1 MAKTQFGLLK
11 TQRFLPLFSTQFLGA
26 FHDNLFKSAMVALL
40 LFNTAGGLV
49 EADNNTKI
57 LVTLATPVFII
68 PFVFF
73 SALAGQLTDKHPK
86 QIVLQKIK
94 LVELFIAMLG
104 ITALLL
110 NSVVLQFVT
119 LFALGLQSAFFGP
132 GKYSILPQ
140 HLKEEELIGGNAMIG
155 ISTFMAILLGTIV
168 GMGLINVEHGIWM
181 ICGVIAASAVFG
193 YWTSLKIPDAPPE
206 EEVTLD
212 YNIFTQTYRMVAD
225 VLISQR
231 SILFSALAI
240 GWFWFMGSLIVG
252 QLPNF
257 TRLILGANEHVSAM
271 FMVLFSIA
279 IGLGGLINEVLLKGK
294 ISTKYSPIAAVGVS
308 IFTID
313 LCFAG
318 YSFANAHDPEGLMSI
333 SAFMEKPM
341 AWRILF
347 DLFMLCTSAGMFVVP
362 FNAIFQRDVDSKR
375 RSRFMAGLSIMN
387 SALIMTSSLMAA
399 GLFALGVTIPTVF
412 IGLAI
417 INLLIALWFFRHKL
431 S

>member
-11 TQRFLPLFSTQFLGA
+11 TKRFLPLFLTQFLGA

-49 EADNNTKI
+49 EADDETKI

-73 SALAGQLTDKHPK
+73 SALAGQITDKYPK
-86 QIVLQKIK
+86 QIVLQRNKMIE
-94 LVELFIAMLG
+94 LVIACLG
-104 ITALLL
+104 AAAILS
-110 NSVVLQFVT
+110 NSLVLQFLT
-119 LFALGLQSAFFGP
+119 LFGLGVQSAFFGP

-140 HLKEEELIGGNAMIG
+140 HLAEEELIGGNAMIG

-168 GMGLINVEHGIWM
+168 GMGLINVPYGVWI
-181 ICGVIAASAVFG
+181 IAGVILSSSIAG
-193 YWTSLKIPDAPPE
+193 YLTSLKIPDAPPE
-206 EEVTLD
+206 DDVMLD

-257 TRLILGANEHVSAM
+257 TRLILGANEHVSAL

-294 ISTKYSPIAAVGVS
+294 ISTKYCPIAAVGVS
-308 IFTID
+308 VFTID

-318 YSFANAHDPEGLMSI
+318 YSFADTYNPKELMSI
-333 SAFMEKPM
+333 AVFMEKPM

-399 GLFALGVTIPTVF
+399 GLFALGVSITAIF

-417 INLLIALWFFRHKL
+417 INLLIAMWFFRHKL